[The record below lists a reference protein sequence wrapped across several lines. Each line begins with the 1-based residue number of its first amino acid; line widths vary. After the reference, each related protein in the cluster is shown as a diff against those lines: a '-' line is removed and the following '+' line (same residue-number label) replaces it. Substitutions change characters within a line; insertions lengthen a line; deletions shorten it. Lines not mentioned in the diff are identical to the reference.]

1 MKKVLLILLFVMG
14 VQANQLPKDFVYV
27 QKKIPSI
34 ELDLRYHTHNN
45 FVGEKVDGYKAA
57 QAVLTVEATTALKKM
72 QNYLQNF
79 GLGLKVFDAYRPQK
93 AVDHFVRWGKDLD
106 DEKMKM
112 EYYPN
117 VEKKNLFKEGYIA
130 KHSGHSRGST
140 IDLTLID
147 LTTKEELDMGSSFD
161 KFDPCSWG
169 HYQNITTQQRA
180 NRAFLQ
186 SVMVLFG
193 FKPYKQEWWH
203 FTLKNEP
210 YPKRYFDFDVE

>member
-1 MKKVLLILLFVMG
+1 MRKAIIALLCLTWL
-14 VQANQLPKDFVYV
+14 QAGELPKGFVYV
-27 QKKIPSI
+27 QKEIPAI
-34 ELDLRYHTHNN
+34 ELDVRYHTHNN
-45 FVGEKVDGYKAA
+45 FVGERVHGYKAA
-57 QAVLTVEATTALKKM
+57 QAVLTVEATTALKKV
-72 QNYLQNF
+72 QNYLKNF
-79 GLGLKVFDAYRPQK
+79 GLRLKVFDAYRPQK
-93 AVDHFVRWGKDLD
+93 AVDHFVRWGRDLH
-106 DEKMKM
+106 DEKMKV

-130 KHSGHSRGST
+130 KYSGHSRGST

-147 LTTKEELDMGSSFD
+147 LTSKEELDMGTSFD